1 MAKACVLNRW
11 YNETLGPRP
20 VWDGDLF
27 VSSECPC
34 SEPLNFAVKTVV
46 PKTTVSTVKF
56 RGTKQMDIQ
65 RKLKRRAT

>member
-34 SEPLNFAVKTVV
+34 SEPLNFAVKTA
-46 PKTTVSTVKF
+46 KF
-56 RGTKQMDIQ
+56 RGTNQMDIQ